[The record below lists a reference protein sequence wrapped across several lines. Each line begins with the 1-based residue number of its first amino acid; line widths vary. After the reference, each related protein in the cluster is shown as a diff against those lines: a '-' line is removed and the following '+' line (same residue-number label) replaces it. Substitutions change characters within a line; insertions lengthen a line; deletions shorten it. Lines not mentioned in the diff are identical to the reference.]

1 MSLIVKDSGGA
12 AKQEKTVTAGTSI
25 TEVTP
30 DSGKLL
36 SRVVVNPTPSEAKE
50 VTALMEQIVVI
61 PNSGKF
67 LRKVTINPPVIP
79 KALKVTTKPNKTSY
93 SAGESLN
100 LTGLVVSVEMSDGS
114 TKDVTSECSFSP
126 AAGTV
131 IYENTDSV
139 SVSWISGDITYST
152 SFAVNVK
159 RVLSSISITSNPS
172 KTTYYKGESLDLT
185 GIVVTAA
192 YNSGATADV
201 TSSITSSPASGT
213 ALTEYGS
220 QTVTVSYAENGITK
234 TATFTVSVS
243 VKIVTWAGGTDEEIA
258 NMVAAADAGII
269 NLADY
274 WAVGDERKVTLS
286 SMAATGVGESHAEQ
300 TVTFV
305 LMNAG
310 GKTLANTT
318 PSGRTT
324 CSFIVGMKN
333 GLANGTSGE
342 YGYMNSSDTN
352 SGGWEACKRRKWCNE
367 IFRNA
372 LPSTLRDIFKQ
383 HLNVTAS
390 GSSSGTTTSTDY
402 FALPAEKEVFGSNTY
417 ANSTA
422 ESGLSQF
429 KYYKTAAN
437 RIKKQGDNGSA
448 GYWWERSPYSGDSYY
463 FCTVFS
469 GGSADRYV
477 ASDTSLLAPFGC
489 I

>member
-1 MSLIVKDSGGA
+1 MAFFGCIGKPEE
-12 AKQEKTVTAGTSI
+12 EKTVTALLEQLI
-25 TEVTP
+25 VTP
-30 DSGKLL
+30 EPGKTL
-36 SRVVVNPTPSEAKE
+36 K
-50 VTALMEQIVVI
+50 
-61 PNSGKF
+61 
-67 LRKVTINPPVIP
+67 KVTINPPVIP
-79 KALKVTTKPNKTSY
+79 KALKVTTNPNKTNY
-93 SAGESLN
+93 SAGETLN

-114 TKDVTSECSFSP
+114 TKDVTSECTFSP
-126 AAGTV
+126 VAGTV

-139 SVSWISGDITYST
+139 SVSWISGGITYST
-152 SFAVNVK
+152 GFAVNVK

-172 KTTYYKGESLDLT
+172 KTTYYKGELLNLT

-192 YNSGATADV
+192 YNSGATEDV
-201 TSSITSSPASGT
+201 TASITSSPASGA
-213 ALTEYGS
+213 ALNEYGS
-220 QTVTVSYAENGITK
+220 QTVTVSYTENGVTK
-234 TATFTVSVS
+234 TATFAISVS

-258 NMVAAADAGII
+258 NMVAAADAGLI
-269 NLADY
+269 NLTDY
-274 WAVGDERKVTLS
+274 WAVGDEREVTLS
-286 SMAATGVGESHAEQ
+286 AMSAIGVGESHAKQ

-310 GKTLANTT
+310 GKTLAKAT
-318 PSGRTT
+318 PNGRTT

-333 GLANGTSGE
+333 GLAKGTSGE

-352 SGGWEACKRRKWCNE
+352 SGGWEACARRKWCNE

-429 KYYKTAAN
+429 EYYKTAAN

-448 GYWWERSPYSGDSYY
+448 SIWWERSPRSGYSNY
-463 FCTVFS
+463 FCIVLS
-469 GGSADRYV
+469 DGG
-477 ASDTSLLAPFGC
+477 ASRDGASSTYLLAPFGC